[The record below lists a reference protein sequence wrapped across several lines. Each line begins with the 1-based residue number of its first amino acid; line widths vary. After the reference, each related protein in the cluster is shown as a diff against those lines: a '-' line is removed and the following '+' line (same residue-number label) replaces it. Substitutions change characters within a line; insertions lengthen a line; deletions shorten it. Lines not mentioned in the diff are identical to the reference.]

1 MKKIIY
7 IGLFTLLG
15 VMVGILLHALIDL
28 IALKIDAISLVLF
41 VSTYH
46 SALTAILVL
55 VGGLTGFVL
64 GKKFWQILYVEKR
77 YGTPRI

>member
-7 IGLFTLLG
+7 IGLFTVLG
-15 VMVGILLHALIDL
+15 VMVGVLLHALIDL
-28 IALKIDAISLVLF
+28 IALKIDATTIVPYLEMYRRGWGVLLF
-41 VSTYH
+41 V
-46 SALTAILVL
+46 I
-55 VGGLTGFVL
+55 GGLTGFML